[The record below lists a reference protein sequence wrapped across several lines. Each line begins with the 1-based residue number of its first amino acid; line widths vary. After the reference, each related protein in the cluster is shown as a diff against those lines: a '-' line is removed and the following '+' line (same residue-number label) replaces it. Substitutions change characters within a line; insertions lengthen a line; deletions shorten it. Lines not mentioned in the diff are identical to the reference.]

1 MGFSPLIRWQNLIY
15 FAGDKRGEGLLYSLA
30 CSYSA
35 PVLYKPDNKY
45 GTRQGCPLWKELFS
59 TKVIMLD
66 QCSPNS
72 RLKRHTRRWSS
83 ASKYVTALGFF
94 LMVQQ
99 AKVHTTYLQLCGC
112 FYSAHTIHLSQLS
125 EKWHTHKT
133 NPEKWLV
140 CSSTYRSLAYSFGFI
155 CSCFDILYL
164 PPTQYNGGER
174 NLIMWCS

>member
-1 MGFSPLIRWQNLIY
+1 MGFSPLIQWQNLIY
-15 FAGDKRGEGLLYSLA
+15 FAGDKRGEGLLCSLA
-30 CSYSA
+30 CLYSA

-72 RLKRHTRRWSS
+72 RLKRHTQRWSS

-125 EKWHTHKT
+125 EKWHAQKKQQKNDLFVH
-133 NPEKWLV
+133 PLIEAWQIVLV
-140 CSSTYRSLAYSFGFI
+140 SFAHALTYCISLQ
-155 CSCFDILYL
+155 LN
-164 PPTQYNGGER
+164 TVEVNG
-174 NLIMWCS
+174 I